1 MCVLFY
7 AEMMLPGTRSRLLCE
22 HKNIITYNVS
32 INNKN
37 LNINQLGG
45 YTPKSQGIK
54 NHIHSLSEFFI
65 FYFATCLLVY
75 SLLNNQSECFVS
87 VYINLSPK
95 EIVIFSLRM
104 FECRNGNSLV

>member
-1 MCVLFY
+1 
-7 AEMMLPGTRSRLLCE
+7 MLPGTRYRLLCE
-22 HKNIITYNVS
+22 HKNVIIYNVS

-37 LNINQLGG
+37 LNINQLGW

-95 EIVIFSLRM
+95 EIVVFSLRM

>member
-1 MCVLFY
+1 
-7 AEMMLPGTRSRLLCE
+7 MMLPGTRSWLLCK
-22 HKNIITYNVS
+22 HKNIIIYNVF
-32 INNKN
+32 INNKI

-75 SLLNNQSECFVS
+75 SLLNNQSDCFMLVFIS
-87 VYINLSPK
+87 LPSK